1 MAEQMKPSGI
11 DWIGDIPKSWKVK
24 PIAYMTKSR
33 SGGTPD
39 RNNLL
44 YWENGTIPWMSS
56 GEVNKVNIYD
66 TDEKI
71 TTLAVHHSS
80 AKIISKNA
88 VMVALNGQGKTKGMS
103 AILRIDSACN
113 QSLCAFSC
121 NAGILYY
128 EYLFWCF
135 QTMYTYLRQM
145 SGDDVRDGLAASYV
159 KKQKIPVPKYEE
171 QQAIADFLDKECAQ
185 IDSIA
190 ADLEKQIDLLQQY
203 KKSLIT
209 ETVTK
214 GLDKSVSM
222 KDSGI
227 EWIGKIPEHWQK
239 TRIKFEASI
248 IGSGTTPDSG
258 NSMYYD
264 NGEHSWIQSG
274 DLYGKD
280 YIYETEKQLTN
291 LAILECHALNW
302 YTKDFVVVAMYGASV
317 GNVAISKIDSFTNQ
331 ACCVIKLNEKNDNRY
346 LFYFLK
352 AAQEEML
359 LKAFGGTQPNIS
371 QIIIKNL
378 NFLNVPLLEQIEIAD
393 FLDSKCDMINEMLK
407 SKKDQYDILIKHKK
421 SLIYEYVTGKKRV
434 KEVQ

>member
-11 DWIGDIPKSWKVK
+11 DWIGDIPDEWDITKVRFV
-24 PIAYMTKSR
+24 TKLR
-33 SGGTPD
+33 SEQGFYNSDDKYIG
-39 RNNLL
+39 L
-44 YWENGTIPWMSS
+44 ENISS
-56 GEVNKVNIYD
+56 YTGEYISTESEYDAGIYD
-66 TDEKI
+66 LYKTGDLLFSKLRPYLAKALIADDCGFCTGE
-71 TTLAVHHSS
+71 LAVI
-80 AKIISKNA
+80 KEY
-88 VMVALNGQGKTKGMS
+88 NGD
-103 AILRIDSACN
+103 IR
-113 QSLCAFSC
+113 
-121 NAGILYY
+121 
-128 EYLFWCF
+128 YLFYYMLSDGF
-135 QTMYTYLRQM
+135 LKMVDASTYGAKMPR
-145 SGDDVRDGLAASYV
+145 ASWDYI
-159 KKQKIPVPKYEE
+159 KNLQIPVIGKAE
-171 QQAIADFLDKECAQ
+171 QQAIADFLDKECGQ

-190 ADLEKQIDLLQQY
+190 ADLEKQIALLQQY

-214 GLDKSVSM
+214 GLDKSAPM
-222 KDSGI
+222 KDSGV

-274 DLYGKD
+274 DLYGND

-302 YTKDFVVVAMYGASV
+302 YIKDFVVVAMYGASV

-371 QIIIKNL
+371 QVIIKNL
-378 NFLNVPLLEQIEIAD
+378 NFLNVPLLEQIEIAN

-407 SKKDQYDILIKHKK
+407 SKKDQYDVLIKHKK

>member
-1 MAEQMKPSGI
+1 MKPSGI
-11 DWIGDIPKSWKVK
+11 DWIGDIPESWDVVRIKD
-24 PIAYMTKSR
+24 I
-33 SGGTPD
+33 GTY
-39 RNNLL
+39 RNGLT
-44 YWENGTIPWMSS
+44 YAPEDITEDDNGTLVLRSS
-56 GEVNKVNIYD
+56 NIQNGKISYD
-66 TDEKI
+66 DNVYVKCSVSPELMVK
-71 TTLAVHHSS
+71 
-80 AKIISKNA
+80 KGDIIICSRNGSRELIGKNA
-88 VMVALNGQGKTKGMS
+88 IIENSGLPCSFGAFMMVYRCSCPRYMYYILNSEVFSYYLGTFLTS
-103 AILRIDSACN
+103 TIN
-113 QSLCAFSC
+113 QLTGNNFGNMKIVFCKDH
-121 NAGILYY
+121 N
-128 EYLFWCF
+128 E
-135 QTMYTYLRQM
+135 Q
-145 SGDDVRDGLAASYV
+145 
-159 KKQKIPVPKYEE
+159 KKIV
-171 QQAIADFLDKECAQ
+171 DFLDKECAQ

-190 ADLEKQIDLLQQY
+190 ADLEKQIALLQQY

-214 GLDKSVSM
+214 GLDKSAPM
-222 KDSGI
+222 KDSGV

>member
-11 DWIGDIPKSWKVK
+11 DWIGDIPESWDVVRIKD
-24 PIAYMTKSR
+24 I
-33 SGGTPD
+33 GTY
-39 RNNLL
+39 RNGLT
-44 YWENGTIPWMSS
+44 YAPEDITEDDNGTLVLRSS
-56 GEVNKVNIYD
+56 NIQNGKISYD
-66 TDEKI
+66 DNVYVKCSVSPELMVK
-71 TTLAVHHSS
+71 
-80 AKIISKNA
+80 KGDIIICSRNGSRELIGKNA
-88 VMVALNGQGKTKGMS
+88 IIENSGLPCSFGAFMMAYRCSCPRYMYYILNSEVFSYYLGTFLTS
-103 AILRIDSACN
+103 TIN
-113 QSLCAFSC
+113 QLTGNNFGNMKIVFCKDH
-121 NAGILYY
+121 N
-128 EYLFWCF
+128 E
-135 QTMYTYLRQM
+135 Q
-145 SGDDVRDGLAASYV
+145 
-159 KKQKIPVPKYEE
+159 KKIV
-171 QQAIADFLDKECAQ
+171 DFLDKECAQ

-190 ADLEKQIDLLQQY
+190 ADLEKQIALLQQY

-214 GLDKSVSM
+214 GLDKSAPM
-222 KDSGI
+222 KDSGV

>member
-190 ADLEKQIDLLQQY
+190 ADLEKQIELLQQY

-280 YIYETEKQLTN
+280 YIYEAEKQLTN

>member
-11 DWIGDIPKSWKVK
+11 DWIGDIPESWDVVRIKD
-24 PIAYMTKSR
+24 I
-33 SGGTPD
+33 GTY
-39 RNNLL
+39 RNGLT
-44 YWENGTIPWMSS
+44 YAPEDITEDDNGTLVLRSS
-56 GEVNKVNIYD
+56 NIQNGKISYD
-66 TDEKI
+66 DNVYVKCSVSPELMVK
-71 TTLAVHHSS
+71 
-80 AKIISKNA
+80 KGDIIICSRNGSRELIGKNA
-88 VMVALNGQGKTKGMS
+88 IIENSGLPCSFGAFMMVYRCSCPRYMYYILNSEVFSYYLGTFLTS
-103 AILRIDSACN
+103 TIN
-113 QSLCAFSC
+113 QLTGNNFGNMKIVFCKDH
-121 NAGILYY
+121 N
-128 EYLFWCF
+128 E
-135 QTMYTYLRQM
+135 Q
-145 SGDDVRDGLAASYV
+145 
-159 KKQKIPVPKYEE
+159 KKIV
-171 QQAIADFLDKECAQ
+171 DFLNKECAQ

-190 ADLEKQIDLLQQY
+190 ADLEKQIALLQQY

-214 GLDKSVSM
+214 GLDKSAPM
-222 KDSGI
+222 KDSGV

-371 QIIIKNL
+371 QVIIKNL

>member
-1 MAEQMKPSGI
+1 MKPSGI
-11 DWIGDIPKSWKVK
+11 DWIGDIPDKWDITKVRFV
-24 PIAYMTKSR
+24 TKLR
-33 SGGTPD
+33 SEQGFYNSDDKYIG
-39 RNNLL
+39 L
-44 YWENGTIPWMSS
+44 ENISS
-56 GEVNKVNIYD
+56 YTGEYISTESEYDAGIYD
-66 TDEKI
+66 LYKTGDLLFSKLRPYLAKALIADDCGFCTGE
-71 TTLAVHHSS
+71 LAVI
-80 AKIISKNA
+80 KEY
-88 VMVALNGQGKTKGMS
+88 NGD
-103 AILRIDSACN
+103 IR
-113 QSLCAFSC
+113 
-121 NAGILYY
+121 
-128 EYLFWCF
+128 YLFYYMLSDGF
-135 QTMYTYLRQM
+135 LKMVDASTYGAKMPR
-145 SGDDVRDGLAASYV
+145 ASWDYI
-159 KKQKIPVPKYEE
+159 KNLQIPVIGKAE
-171 QQAIADFLDKECAQ
+171 QQAIANFLDKECAQ

-190 ADLEKQIDLLQQY
+190 ADLEKQIALLQQY

-214 GLDKSVSM
+214 GLDKSAPM
-222 KDSGI
+222 KDSGV

>member
-11 DWIGDIPKSWKVK
+11 DWIGDIPESWDVVRIKD
-24 PIAYMTKSR
+24 I
-33 SGGTPD
+33 GTY
-39 RNNLL
+39 RNGLT
-44 YWENGTIPWMSS
+44 YAPEDITEDDNGTLVLRSS
-56 GEVNKVNIYD
+56 NIQNGKISYD
-66 TDEKI
+66 DNVYVKCSVSPELMVK
-71 TTLAVHHSS
+71 
-80 AKIISKNA
+80 KGDIIICSRNGSRELIGKNA
-88 VMVALNGQGKTKGMS
+88 IIENSGLPCSFGAFMMVYRCSCPRYMYYILNSEVFSYYLGTFLTS
-103 AILRIDSACN
+103 TIN
-113 QSLCAFSC
+113 QLTGNNFGNMKIVFCKDH
-121 NAGILYY
+121 N
-128 EYLFWCF
+128 E
-135 QTMYTYLRQM
+135 Q
-145 SGDDVRDGLAASYV
+145 
-159 KKQKIPVPKYEE
+159 KKIV
-171 QQAIADFLDKECAQ
+171 DFLDKECAQ

-190 ADLEKQIDLLQQY
+190 ADLEKQIVLLQQY

-214 GLDKSVSM
+214 GLDKSAPM
-222 KDSGI
+222 KDSGV